1 MKYDHFVSQT
11 GKISTVFSPILGDWE
26 RNGESPDF
34 QNGKDPPLF
43 TVCATQWGHIILAKL
58 YQAQNLSH

>member
-26 RNGESPDF
+26 RKMGN
-34 QNGKDPPLF
+34 PLISRN
-43 TVCATQWGHIILAKL
+43 QGQKGPKPGRPIPERPKMI
-58 YQAQNLSH
+58 